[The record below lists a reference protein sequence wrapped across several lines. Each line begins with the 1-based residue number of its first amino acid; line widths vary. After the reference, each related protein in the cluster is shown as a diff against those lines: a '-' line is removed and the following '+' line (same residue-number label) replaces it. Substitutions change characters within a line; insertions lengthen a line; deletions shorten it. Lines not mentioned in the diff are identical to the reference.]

1 MDRRTE
7 IAVQTLQTLI
17 RRGVRGRPHQLATAA
32 VSMTDALLAE
42 LAKPATAPKSDPDIT
57 DELPKVFALRH
68 GK

>member
-32 VSMTDALLAE
+32 VNMTDALLAE
-42 LAKPATAPKSDPDIT
+42 LAKPAASPPADTEIT